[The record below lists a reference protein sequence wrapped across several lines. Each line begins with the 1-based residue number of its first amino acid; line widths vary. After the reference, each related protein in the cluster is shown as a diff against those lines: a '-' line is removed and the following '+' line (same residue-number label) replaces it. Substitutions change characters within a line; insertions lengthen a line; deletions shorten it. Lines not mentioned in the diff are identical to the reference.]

1 LPKYASD
8 IRRTSLNLDFRLV
21 AEARDILGTNGTT
34 ATVRAALEDVIVRDK
49 LRRLAART
57 YEDVTPEEFE
67 ELERSGGLCE
77 DE

>member
-1 LPKYASD
+1 VPKYASD
-8 IRRTSLNLDFRLV
+8 IRRTSLNLDLGLV

-57 YEDVTPEEFE
+57 WVHVTPEELE
-67 ELERSGGLCE
+67 ELERAGGICD

>member
-1 LPKYASD
+1 VPKYASA
-8 IRRTSLNLDFRLV
+8 IRRTSLNLDLGIV
-21 AEARDILGTNGTT
+21 AEAREILGTNGTT

-67 ELERSGGLCE
+67 QLERSGGLCE